1 MFLTCGHT
9 AEPFT
14 VTDGVWR
21 ADIQGFVEAPEGL
34 WRPVNTTTEDSIGG
48 EVTDIARYGHT
59 ATVLDTGESD
69 PTEVWL
75 TYIALILTMVEA
87 TDVTADIV
95 LLL

>member
-21 ADIQGFVEAPEGL
+21 ADIQGFNEAPEGL
-34 WRPVNTTTEDSIGG
+34 WRPVNATTTDDSLGG
-48 EVTDIARYGHT
+48 KVSDIARYGHT

-69 PTEVWL
+69 PAEVWL
-75 TYIALILTMVEA
+75 PALI
-87 TDVTADIV
+87 
-95 LLL
+95 